1 MEIDLMI
8 KYNEQDFELYQQ
20 IETLKRLE
28 ANHLISFKEY
38 YDSLL
43 LIYDKYNIQYA
54 K

>member
-1 MEIDLMI
+1 MI
-8 KYNEQDFELYQQ
+8 EYNEQEFELYQQ
-20 IETLKRLE
+20 IETLKKLE

-43 LIYDKYNIQYA
+43 LTYDKYEIQYA